1 VKVLLDTHIWI
12 WSVLEPHRLVPR
24 VVRKLASAEVHLSPI
39 SLWEA
44 LLLIEKKRIVVK
56 GSADDWMARALAA
69 GPFREAPLT
78 FEVAAES
85 RRLRIDHQ
93 DPADRFI
100 AATAK
105 VYDLTLVTA
114 DEHLLGASGFRHLAN
129 R

>member
-1 VKVLLDTHIWI
+1 VKLLLDTHIWI
-12 WSVLEPHRLVPR
+12 WSLLRPDKLAPR
-24 VVRKLASAEVHLSPI
+24 VVRQLGSAEVHLSPI
-39 SLWEA
+39 SVWEA

-56 GSADDWMARALAA
+56 GSADDWVTRALAV
-69 GPFREAPLT
+69 GPFHEAPLT

-114 DEHLLGASGFRHLAN
+114 DEHLLRAPGFRHLAN